1 MSQFLLDRIERET
14 VGYVE
19 ESQAGAR
26 KHRTTLLPLTVIR
39 LTLERLLKSDADL
52 ALMLI
57 DFKQAFNA
65 PSPKSMDES
74 LKAAGERH

>member
-1 MSQFLLDRIERET
+1 MREGYRPISVTQAAYKLLALVLLDRIERET

-39 LTLERLLKSDADL
+39 LDVQEHPA
-52 ALMLI
+52 
-57 DFKQAFNA
+57 
-65 PSPKSMDES
+65 
-74 LKAAGERH
+74 